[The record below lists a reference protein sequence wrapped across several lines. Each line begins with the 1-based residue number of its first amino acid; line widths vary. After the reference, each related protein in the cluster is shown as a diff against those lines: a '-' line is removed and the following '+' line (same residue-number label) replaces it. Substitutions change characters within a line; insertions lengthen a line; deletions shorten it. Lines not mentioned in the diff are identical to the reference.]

1 MKYESGIMN
10 KETGRGRNL
19 SFVTHISRLM
29 TQGKSTSRG
38 FTLVELLIVLAIIGL
53 LSSVVIA
60 STTASRSKARDVRRI
75 GDLKEIQL
83 ALAIYY
89 DVNKVYPV
97 SLNTIVT
104 DKYLASI
111 PLDPDATRS
120 YEYSQLNAGKSYCL
134 GANLEGTA
142 PTDIVDI
149 DCVIPSS
156 GSGALG
162 ADSWFKVKP

>member
-1 MKYESGIMN
+1 MNLLFLTKISG
-10 KETGRGRNL
+10 R
-19 SFVTHISRLM
+19 
-29 TQGKSTSRG
+29 KSSTA

-60 STTASRSKARDVRRI
+60 STTTSRSKTRDVRRI
-75 GDLKEIQL
+75 VDLKEIQL
-83 ALAIYY
+83 ALATYY
-89 DVNKVYPV
+89 DVNKSYPA

-104 DKYLASI
+104 EKYLASI
-111 PLDPDATRS
+111 PVDPDATRS
-120 YEYSQLNAGKSYCL
+120 YEYSQLNSGKSYCL

-142 PTDIVDI
+142 PTDLPDT

-156 GSGALG
+156 GSGALN

>member
-1 MKYESGIMN
+1 MEYKILDIRQRRED
-10 KETGRGRNL
+10 KKTL
-19 SFVTHISRLM
+19 
-29 TQGKSTSRG
+29 G

-60 STTASRSKARDVRRI
+60 STTQSRSKARDVRRI

-89 DVNKVYPV
+89 DVNKFYPA
-97 SLNTIVT
+97 SLTTLVT
-104 DKYLASI
+104 DRYLASI
-111 PLDPDATRS
+111 PVDPDATRS
-120 YEYSQLNAGKSYCL
+120 YEYSQLNSGKTYCL

-142 PTDIVDI
+142 PTDLPDT
-149 DCVIPSS
+149 DCVLPSS
-156 GSGALG
+156 GSGPLG